1 MKRILVLIMCVLAVS
16 TGYAQRDANIAQN
29 INFQAHVDASAI
41 YTYEYFRTGF
51 SIHEFTVAGP
61 AIDLTLGARITKY
74 FYLGAGVGYH
84 TLMRNIDLDKTFAG
98 GTSTSIGKTWFYYNH
113 YLPIYA
119 NLKIYRPVSPKF
131 LPYIDTSIGGYI
143 GFPEMLSTSGSKNEY
158 VNLTHDFILSNGFY
172 LRAGLGIDVKRLNI
186 GIGYE
191 LLNASRPYY
200 HHGYV
205 KLGWRFG

>member
-1 MKRILVLIMCVLAVS
+1 MKKILVLIMCVLAVF
-16 TGYAQRDANIAQN
+16 TGYAQRDANIAQM

-41 YTYEYFRTGF
+41 HTSKHFRTGY

-61 AIDLTLGARITKY
+61 TIDLTLGARITKY

-84 TLMRNIDLDKTFAG
+84 TLIGDIDLNKIFV
-98 GTSTSIGKTWFYYNH
+98 GTSTSIGKSWFYYNH

-119 NLKIYRPVSPKF
+119 NLKIYWPVSPKF
-131 LPYIDTSIGGYI
+131 LPFIDTSIGGYI
-143 GFPEMLSTSGSKNEY
+143 GFPEMLSTRGNKNEY

-172 LRAGLGIDVKRLNI
+172 LRAGLGIDVLRLNI

-191 LLNASRPYY
+191 LLNASIPYY
-200 HHGYV
+200 NHGYV